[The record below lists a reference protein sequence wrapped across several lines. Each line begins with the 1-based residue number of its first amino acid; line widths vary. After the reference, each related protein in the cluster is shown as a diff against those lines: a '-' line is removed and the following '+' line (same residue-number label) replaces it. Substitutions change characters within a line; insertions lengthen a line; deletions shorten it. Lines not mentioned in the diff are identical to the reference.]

1 MKIDDFIEVYDNV
14 LTAEECATIIAYFEH
29 MKKLN
34 LVFNRQDNEKTFKHE
49 KEDETCFLLAPH
61 SIFLDYAHPI
71 LHTVLEKF
79 GNCYRNYL
87 EKYSILQKPASSI
100 SSMRLQKT
108 KPGGGYHIWHHE
120 QSNRINCVRIITFM
134 IYLNTVSDGGE
145 TEFLYQNTRVNP
157 VEGRIVIW
165 PAGFTHTHRGNQPI
179 GSEKYAITGWVNL
192 NE

>member
-1 MKIDDFIEVYDNV
+1 MKIDDFIEVYDNM
-14 LTAEECATIIAYFEH
+14 LTTEECETIIAYFEH

-34 LVFNRQDNEKTFKHE
+34 LVFKRQDSEKAFKHE
-49 KEDETCFLLAPH
+49 KADETVFLLAPH
-61 SIFLDYAHPI
+61 SIFLDSSHPI
-71 LHTVLEKF
+71 LHTVLKKF
-79 GNCYRNYL
+79 GDCYNNYL
-87 EKYSILQKPASSI
+87 EKYSILQKSSSAI

-108 KPGGGYHIWHHE
+108 KPGEGYHIWHHE
-120 QSNRINCVRIITFM
+120 QGNRINCNRITTFM
-134 IYLNTVSDGGE
+134 IYLNTVPVGGE

-179 GSEKYAITGWVNL
+179 GSEKYAITGWVD